1 VSVLCSNGR
10 YAHFLLVYSEVFL
23 TKQEQQLVELLN
35 PTVTAAGFDL
45 WGIELL
51 RAGRHTTL
59 RLYIDHI
66 DGITVENCAL
76 VSREVS
82 AVLDVEDPI
91 PTEYT
96 LEVSSPGLA
105 RPLFTDAHFNQAVGQ
120 QIEVKLTIAQD
131 NRRKFKGML
140 QAIDADMLVM
150 EVDGKPYRLLLD
162 NIDKANVVPVF

>member
-1 VSVLCSNGR
+1 M
-10 YAHFLLVYSEVFL
+10 

-45 WGIELL
+45 WGIERL

-59 RLYIDHI
+59 RLYIDHS

-82 AVLDVEDPI
+82 AILDVEDPI
-91 PTEYT
+91 PNEYT
-96 LEVSSPGLA
+96 LEVSSPGLS
-105 RPLFTDAHFNQAVGQ
+105 RPLFTEAHFIQAVGQ

>member
-1 VSVLCSNGR
+1 M
-10 YAHFLLVYSEVFL
+10 
-23 TKQEQQLVELLN
+23 TKQEQQLVELLS
-35 PTVTAAGFDL
+35 PTVIAAGFDL

-59 RLYIDHI
+59 RLYIDHS

-91 PTEYT
+91 PAEYT

-105 RPLFTDAHFNQAVGQ
+105 RPLFTEAHFKQVVGQ

-140 QAIDADMLVM
+140 QALDAGMLVM